1 MKILR
6 SILNPIAA
14 VALCTLLSTSL
25 AYSAM
30 MDEAQGAAHN
40 RIVIQ
45 VSTDDPRTQ
54 TIALNNAVNLQQ
66 EYGMDNIDIEV
77 VAYGPGLG
85 LLTTAGNQA
94 DRVKS
99 LAVQNI
105 RFSACGNT
113 IAKITKK
120 TGKEPQLVEGVQVVK
135 AGVSRIME
143 LQQQGYAYVRP

>member
-1 MKILR
+1 
-6 SILNPIAA
+6 
-14 VALCTLLSTSL
+14 
-25 AYSAM
+25 
-30 MDEAQGAAHN
+30 
-40 RIVIQ
+40 
-45 VSTDDPRTQ
+45 
-54 TIALNNAVNLQQ
+54 
-66 EYGMDNIDIEV
+66 MDNIDIEV

-85 LLTTAGNQA
+85 LLTKAGNQA